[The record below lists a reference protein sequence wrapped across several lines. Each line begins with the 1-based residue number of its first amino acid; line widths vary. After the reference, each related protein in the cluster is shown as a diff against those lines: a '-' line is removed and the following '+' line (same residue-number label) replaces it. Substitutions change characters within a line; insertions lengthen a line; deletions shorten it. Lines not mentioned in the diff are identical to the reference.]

1 MALQRREIALTIDK
15 RLSDGF
21 VLGDKKKMEWETSEH
36 AKEGTGLTAAE
47 RIASLFQPDTLLA
60 AHYFANLRRRTL
72 LEPEKRLMLAV
83 LEDAI
88 HCFQDHLLT
97 ASGRKRRVF
106 KEAQEWITEMSADWI
121 FSFEN
126 VCETLGLNP
135 AYVRQ
140 GLLQWKEKKLAGSAN
155 SKSLERKRMAG

>member
-1 MALQRREIALTIDK
+1 
-15 RLSDGF
+15 
-21 VLGDKKKMEWETSEH
+21 MEWETSEH
-36 AKEGTGLTAAE
+36 DKEAIGLTAAE
-47 RIASLFQPDTLLA
+47 KIASLFQPDTLLA
-60 AHYFANLRRRTL
+60 AQYFANLRRRTL

-88 HCFQDHLLT
+88 HCFQDHLLA

-106 KEAQEWITEMSADWI
+106 KEAQDWIAEMSADSI

-140 GLLQWKEKKLAGSAN
+140 GLLRWKEKKLEGCAN